1 MLADTTITQP
11 LHHHNCRQLRVLQT
25 LGSWSDPC
33 PLSPIS
39 RLIDR
44 WSPWTMM
51 PHCEA
56 ITVIHGWGSCPNLV
70 APMVG
75 SSSRGHN
82 GEEEG
87 KEEEP
92 WRISVVSGLVQGSLI
107 SWMMRITVSPRGRP
121 QGPLVPRTTM
131 PPASSTPSLT
141 APPVLAPP
149 PSEASPSEFVTL
161 LDLKS
166 LCGNCI
172 IQWLA
177 RMPRS
182 STQWPGQA
190 VEQWWRKGSGTE
202 EEEQGSGY
210 NSAPKEVTEGRACV
224 GARGGGQDLVTMDP
238 ARPTRSSERAE

>member
-1 MLADTTITQP
+1 
-11 LHHHNCRQLRVLQT
+11 
-25 LGSWSDPC
+25 
-33 PLSPIS
+33 
-39 RLIDR
+39 
-44 WSPWTMM
+44 MM
-51 PHCEA
+51 PHCEV

-107 SWMMRITVSPRGRP
+107 RWMMRITVSPRGRP

-131 PPASSTPSLT
+131 SPALSTPSLT
-141 APPVLAPP
+141 APLVLAPP
-149 PSEASPSEFVTL
+149 PSEAGPSESVTL
-161 LDLKS
+161 PDLKS

-172 IQWLA
+172 IQWLTRFA
-177 RMPRS
+177 TPTSKGCMPRS
-182 STQWPGQA
+182 WTRWPGQA
-190 VEQWWRKGSGTE
+190 VEQRWRKGSGTK

-210 NSAPKEVTEGRACV
+210 NSAPKEVTEGRACG
-224 GARGGGQDLVTMDP
+224 GARGGGQDLVTTDP
-238 ARPTRSSERAE
+238 ARPTRSSEWAEQVEAVVAVV